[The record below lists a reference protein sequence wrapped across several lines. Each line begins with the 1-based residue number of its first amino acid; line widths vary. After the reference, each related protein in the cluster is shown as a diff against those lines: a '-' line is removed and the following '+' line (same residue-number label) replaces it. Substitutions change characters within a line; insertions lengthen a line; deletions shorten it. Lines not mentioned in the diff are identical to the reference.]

1 MTEHA
6 TLAYYAAHSALTDPG
21 VHAGSVNSLP
31 SDVLTLCQTLQGM
44 LIHEAWID
52 KYGVSPAVFSGQSRE
67 TLSVAQRLEQ
77 LLAIDPSPLTT
88 ARPDASKALSTCR
101 DFSLML
107 CGVLRHHG
115 VPARV
120 RCGFAQY
127 FAANPYEDHWVCQY
141 WASGEQRWVLVD
153 AQLDQLQRYHLKVD
167 FEPTDVP
174 RAAFTTGVDA
184 WRLCRDR
191 VIDAEQ
197 LGHGTVTGLF
207 FARVNLARDLLALAK
222 IETSAWDTWRVAC
235 EPGRALDDK
244 ALYLCDS
251 LAAAGELS
259 ATELAPSLCCPPWQ
273 TAVTQ
278 R

>member
-31 SDVLTLCQTLQGM
+31 SDVLTLCQTLQGL

-88 ARPDASKALSTCR
+88 ARPNASKALSPCR
-101 DFSLML
+101 DLSLML

-141 WASGEQRWVLVD
+141 
-153 AQLDQLQRYHLKVD
+153 
-167 FEPTDVP
+167 
-174 RAAFTTGVDA
+174 
-184 WRLCRDR
+184 
-191 VIDAEQ
+191 
-197 LGHGTVTGLF
+197 
-207 FARVNLARDLLALAK
+207 
-222 IETSAWDTWRVAC
+222 
-235 EPGRALDDK
+235 
-244 ALYLCDS
+244 
-251 LAAAGELS
+251 
-259 ATELAPSLCCPPWQ
+259 
-273 TAVTQ
+273 
-278 R
+278 